1 MLIQEYKVRTTIQNS
16 FVLCG
21 ASACSQYASAKM
33 WSNLFS
39 HMRVKS
45 GRFLA
50 FELMVFLEKLASF
63 SVSRGAPGTVMGGFP
78 VVQGTVYPCPNACGP
93 LIKLDPI
100 WERVSPD
107 CLY

>member
-1 MLIQEYKVRTTIQNS
+1 MHAEQ
-16 FVLCG
+16 
-21 ASACSQYASAKM
+21 ASSSQYASAKM

-63 SVSRGAPGTVMGGFP
+63 SVSRGAPGTIMGGFP